1 MLELKADEWFSG
13 VSPEDKS
20 NKETTLTIIKAS
32 LFLCDLKKEEK
43 PLTKWKTMGL
53 LYSATVVCLSGYFI
67 CLFADDVLLFV
78 SSHWDLQNTPQWF
91 ASATTAAASEWITRM
106 KTWWTWE
113 WRLQSRKTGS
123 LRNLDYVVDSPIH
136 HFKSLYWAKSMS
148 VYVNTPINLGGNKIT
163 VVWSCPVRREEI
175 SHPCSGYTV
184 YG

>member
-1 MLELKADEWFSG
+1 MSDFR
-13 VSPEDKS
+13 VSPRKIRVT
-20 NKETTLTIIKAS
+20 KRYLWPS
-32 LFLCDLKKEEK
+32 LFLCDLKKGEK

-53 LYSATVVCLSGYFI
+53 LYSATVVCLSGNFF

-78 SSHWDLQNTPQWF
+78 SSHCDLQNTPQWF

-136 HFKSLYWAKSMS
+136 RFKSLYWAKKHKHLL
-148 VYVNTPINLGGNKIT
+148 LGKP
-163 VVWSCPVRREEI
+163 VWA
-175 SHPCSGYTV
+175 YM
-184 YG
+184 